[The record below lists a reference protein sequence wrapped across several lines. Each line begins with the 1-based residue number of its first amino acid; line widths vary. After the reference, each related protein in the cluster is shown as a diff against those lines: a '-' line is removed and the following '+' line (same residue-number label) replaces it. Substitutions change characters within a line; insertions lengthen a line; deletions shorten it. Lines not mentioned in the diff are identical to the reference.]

1 MRFSRFLI
9 LLFLLNNI
17 IFSAVVSE
25 EEALSVAENFFYS
38 KNDSRTIPFYYDS
51 IEVMSFNDENVFHVI
66 KLSPRGFILVSADN
80 LIMPILGY
88 SFENNFSNENMPDN
102 IMYLFNLYGSELK
115 QLKTNNNEYR
125 YIQDEWEKFSTAVDY
140 QEPTRSVSP
149 LLQSRFNQD
158 SPWNEMCPE
167 DSQGPGGNAYAGC
180 VAVSMAAIMHYWSF
194 PSTGV
199 GERTYWASGYG
210 YQTADFS
217 SAYYDY
223 SAMPNYTASSET
235 QELLYHCG
243 VAVNMG
249 YNYDGSGAQVFGG
262 APSAYHA
269 MRNHFLFD
277 NQMQSVSADS
287 YSASQFRSIL
297 QDDLN
302 QNQPIIYVGYSDD
315 GGHAWNIDGYNDD
328 YFHNNWGWGG
338 SQNGYYLLSALNGF
352 DYSQGALVN
361 MIPESLESAN
371 VVLQDFSFSEQVG
384 DGDLVANPGETI
396 NLYVTLEN
404 LIPWNNS
411 SSTDLILTT
420 DDPDLNIIN
429 EYVSFNYLAS
439 GNSYTNSQNPFIVE
453 FSSDIN
459 FAPHEML
466 LTVVSTSTTGESN
479 VNTYYINVDVSMQQS
494 GFPYNL
500 VLSDEEVTTVVQ
512 SSPNLYDINN
522 DGYPE
527 IFFGDNNGFLHGL
540 NNLGQNLNGFPI
552 ELPDGVSKEI
562 WGSPAIGDI
571 DNDGEIEIIVTS
583 KNKHCYIID
592 QNGNIELTYE
602 TDQFLMGT
610 PSIANIDN
618 DNFLEII
625 FTGYTTSGDIFA
637 INHDGTNVNNFPAS
651 IDEKILRGV
660 AMYDINNNGK
670 DDIVVATE
678 NEKFV
683 AVVYDNGYQEIIF
696 QSENKF
702 KSAPSIIDNNGEIL
716 IVVGD
721 EDGHFYG
728 MDENGNLKFDFL
740 TDDNIRSE
748 AGFIKHNN
756 QLKIF
761 IGSEDGKLYGID
773 SNGNQ
778 LENWPVNI
786 GDFKVNSSPVFADIN
801 NDGSPEVISGT
812 EEGHLIIVNINGN
825 AYGNYPMQMNNGFIS
840 SPTVSDIDNDN
851 DLEIIVGTNA
861 NLSIFDLKE
870 NGSTEDYYWNSYRG
884 DNHNTG
890 SYTFESSGT
899 IGDLNNDGV
908 LDVLDLVTTINIIMD
923 VLEPSSIQIYAG
935 DINTDGNIDVLD
947 VVQLVNLILD

>member
-1 MRFSRFLI
+1 MRFFKILI
-9 LLFLLNNI
+9 LLFITNNI
-17 IFSAVVSE
+17 IFSATVTEQS
-25 EEALSVAENFFYS
+25 ALNIAENFFYS
-38 KNDSRTIPFYYDS
+38 KNDSRIT
-51 IEVMSFNDENVFHVI
+51 SFNYEDIETISLNNEDIFHAV
-66 KLSPRGFILVSADN
+66 KLSPNGFILVSADN

-88 SFENNFSNENMPDN
+88 SFENNFINENMPSN
-102 IMYLFNLYGSELK
+102 VLYLFNLYGRELNE
-115 QLKTNNNEYR
+115 LKTNNTEYR
-125 YIQDEWEKFSTAVDY
+125 YIEDEWNKFSMPVDY
-140 QEPTRSVSP
+140 EPSNRNVSP

-158 SPWNEMCPE
+158 NPWNAMCPE

-194 PSTGV
+194 PTTGV

-223 SAMPNYTASSET
+223 NSMPNYTSSTET

-249 YNYDGSGAQVFGG
+249 YNYDGSGAQVFGS

-269 MRNHFLFD
+269 MRNHFLYD
-277 NQMQSVSADS
+277 SQISSVDAGS
-287 YSASQFRSIL
+287 YSASQYRSIL

-315 GGHAWNIDGYNDD
+315 GGHAWNIDGYSDD

-352 DYSQGALVN
+352 DYSQGAIVN

-371 VVLQDFSFSEQVG
+371 VVMQDFSFEEQVG

-420 DDPDLNIIN
+420 EDPDLNIIN

-439 GNSYTNSQNPFIVE
+439 GNSFTNSQNPFIVE
-453 FSSDIN
+453 FSNDIN

-466 LTVVSTSTTGESN
+466 LTVVSTSTTGDSD
-479 VNTYYINVDVSMQQS
+479 VNTYYINVDVSIQQS

-500 VLSDEEVTTVVQ
+500 TLSGEEVTTVVQ
-512 SSPNLYDINN
+512 SSPNIYDIDN
-522 DGYPE
+522 DGYSE
-527 IFFGDNNGFLHGL
+527 IFFGDNNGYLHGL
-540 NNLGQNLNGFPI
+540 NYLGNNLNGFPV
-552 ELPDGVSKEI
+552 ELPDGTSKEI
-562 WGSPAIGDI
+562 WGSPAIADI
-571 DNDGEIEIIVTS
+571 DNDGEIEIVITS

-592 QNGNIELTYE
+592 ENGNIELNYE
-602 TDQFLMGT
+602 TEQFLMGT
-610 PSIANIDN
+610 PSLANLDN

-637 INHDGTNVNNFPAS
+637 INHDGSDVNNFPVS

-660 AMYDINNNGK
+660 AIHDINGNGK

-678 NEKFV
+678 NEKII
-683 AVVYDNGYQEIIF
+683 AIVYDNGTQDIIF
-696 QSENKF
+696 ESENKF
-702 KSAPSIIDNNGEIL
+702 KSAPSIIQKNDEIL

-728 MDENGNLKFDFL
+728 MDQNGNMIFDFI
-740 TDDNIRSE
+740 TGDNIRSE
-748 AGFIKHNN
+748 AGFINHNN

-761 IGSEDGKLYGID
+761 IGSEDGKLYGLD
-773 SNGNQ
+773 ENGNQ
-778 LENWPVNI
+778 LENWPVDI
-786 GDFKVNSSPVFADIN
+786 GNFKVNSSPIFADIDN
-801 NDGSPEVISGT
+801 NGIPEVISGT
-812 EEGHLIIVNINGN
+812 EEGHLIIVQIDGTPFS
-825 AYGNYPMQMNNGFIS
+825 YYPMQMNNGFIS
-840 SPTVSDIDNDN
+840 SPTIIDLDNDN
-851 DLEIIVGTNA
+851 DLEIVVGTNA

-870 NGSTEDYYWNSYRG
+870 SGTIEDYYWNAYRG
-884 DNHNTG
+884 DSHNTG
-890 SYTFESSGT
+890 SFIFESSGT
-899 IGDLNNDGV
+899 IGDLNSDGII
-908 LDVLDLVTTINIIMD
+908 DVLDLVTTINIIMD
-923 VLEPSSIQIYAG
+923 VLEPTSIQLFSG
-935 DINTDGNIDVLD
+935 DINVDGNIDVLD
-947 VVQLVNLILD
+947 VVQLVNIILD